1 MLDVDK
7 SIKVD
12 GLEKSIIDKC
22 KQRIIAVAVIFFVS
36 FIIVNIKLID
46 TSKPLKAKEKI
57 VRDIKKTNKRGNI
70 LDRNGTLLAVSMPSW
85 SLYKNKDIVYD
96 LDKAKE
102 NILKIIPSINESNLE
117 IWLKSKKNFQY
128 IARHLTPEIAKEVN
142 KLGQPA
148 LKFQKEYLRV
158 YPLNDEVSHI
168 VGYTG
173 IDKNGLAGIE
183 LKYNNILNTGKDVF
197 LTLDSRIQYKIF
209 NILQNGIPIYKYKG
223 AVGIVIDINTGE
235 VLSGISIPSFNP
247 NVYHSIDITPNQITG
262 SNFELGSV
270 FKAIT
275 LASAL
280 NENIINMKSQF
291 DASEPIKIGKYYIK
305 DFHPEERTLDLE
317 EVFIHSSNI
326 GSALIAL
333 KLGKDKQADYFK
345 KLGLN
350 DIIESG
356 IPEVQYPTFPIRNKT
371 SDIHVATMSYGHG
384 IAVSPLNIIS
394 ALATTVNGGE
404 YIKPTVVID
413 PKLLSRPRIK
423 VFDKDVS
430 NIMKNLYK
438 SNAEIGTAKKMK
450 SMTYLVGA
458 KTGTANKND
467 GRKYKK
473 NKVVSSLITFFP
485 INNPKYALFV
495 LLDEPKATGSV
506 LGRTPGFNAVPLS
519 INIINEIAPILGIK
533 STINTEL

>member
-36 FIIVNIKLID
+36 LIIVNIKLID
-46 TSKPLKAKEKI
+46 TSKPLKAKEQI
-57 VRDIKKTNKRGNI
+57 VRDIKKANKRGNI
-70 LDRNGTLLAVSMPSW
+70 LDRNGALLAISMPSW
-85 SLYKNKDIVYD
+85 SLYKNRDIVYD
-96 LDKAKE
+96 IDKAKK
-102 NILKIIPSINESNLE
+102 NILKIIPSLSEDNLE

-183 LKYNNILNTGKDVF
+183 LKYNNILNTGKDIF

-209 NILQNGIPIYKYKG
+209 NILQNGISIYKYKG
-223 AVGIVIDINTGE
+223 AVGIVIDVNTGE
-235 VLSGISIPSFNP
+235 VLSGVSIPSFNP

-275 LASAL
+275 FASAL

-305 DFHPEERTLDLE
+305 DFHPEERTLGLE

-333 KLGKDKQADYFK
+333 KLGKDKQSDYFK

-356 IPEVQYPTFPIRNKT
+356 IPEVQYPTFPSRNKT

-384 IAVSPLNIIS
+384 IAVSPLNITS

-430 NIMKNLYK
+430 NIMKKLYK
-438 SNAEIGTAKKMK
+438 SNTEIGTAKKMK
-450 SMTYLVGA
+450 SMTYSVGA

-467 GRKYKK
+467 GSKYSKK
-473 NKVVSSLITFFP
+473 KVVSSLITFFP
-485 INNPKYALFV
+485 INNPKYALFI

-533 STINTEL
+533 STINAEL

>member
-57 VRDIKKTNKRGNI
+57 VRDIKKANKRGDI
-70 LDRNGTLLAVSMPSW
+70 LDRNGALLAISMPSW

-102 NILKIIPSINESNLE
+102 NILKIIPSINEGNLE

-148 LKFQKEYLRV
+148 LKFQMEYLRV
-158 YPLNDEVSHI
+158 YPLKEEFSHI

-183 LKYNNILNTGKDVF
+183 LKYNNVLNAGKNIF

-247 NVYHSIDITPNQITG
+247 NVYHSINITPNQITG

-275 LASAL
+275 IASAL
-280 NENIINMKSQF
+280 NEKIINMKSQF

-305 DFHPEERTLDLE
+305 DFHPEERTLGLE

-333 KLGKDKQADYFK
+333 KLGKDKQSDYFK

-356 IPEVQYPTFPIRNKT
+356 IPEVQYPTFPSRNKT

-384 IAVSPLNIIS
+384 IAVSPLNITS

-430 NIMKNLYK
+430 NIMKKLYK
-438 SNAEIGTAKKMK
+438 SNVDIGTAKKMK

-533 STINTEL
+533 SNINAEL

>member
-1 MLDVDK
+1 LLDVDK

-36 FIIVNIKLID
+36 LIIVNIKLID
-46 TSKPLKAKEKI
+46 TSKPLKAKEQI
-57 VRDIKKTNKRGNI
+57 VRDIKKANKRGNI
-70 LDRNGTLLAVSMPSW
+70 LDRNGALLAISMPSW
-85 SLYKNKDIVYD
+85 SLYKNRDIVYD
-96 LDKAKE
+96 IDKAKK
-102 NILKIIPSINESNLE
+102 NILKIIPSLSEDNLE

-183 LKYNNILNTGKDVF
+183 LKYNNILNTGKDIF

-209 NILQNGIPIYKYKG
+209 NILQNGISIYKYKG
-223 AVGIVIDINTGE
+223 AVGIVIDVNTGE
-235 VLSGISIPSFNP
+235 VLSGVSIPSFNP

-275 LASAL
+275 FASAL

-333 KLGKDKQADYFK
+333 KLGKDKQSDYFK

-356 IPEVQYPTFPIRNKT
+356 IPEVQYPTFPSRNKI

-384 IAVSPLNIIS
+384 IAVSPLNITS

-430 NIMKNLYK
+430 NIMKKLYK
-438 SNAEIGTAKKMK
+438 SNVDIGTAKKMK

-533 STINTEL
+533 SNINAEL